1 MPHDMFPHSSSSL
14 NFYSY
19 YYHFIRKRRTKK
31 KNKMWPIQPW
41 PKNWQCGMKI
51 KGGINSKENRDPFK
65 VY

>member
-1 MPHDMFPHSSSSL
+1 M
-14 NFYSY
+14 
-19 YYHFIRKRRTKK
+19 RKRKKEK

-65 VY
+65 AY

>member
-1 MPHDMFPHSSSSL
+1 MKKKKK
-14 NFYSY
+14 NEK
-19 YYHFIRKRRTKK
+19 KREKK